1 MIIGRILQIIDYKG
15 INRRKF
21 YIETGLS
28 NGFLDKVKDV
38 GASKIE
44 QILRIYP
51 EISPEWL
58 ITGKGHMLEEAAFFE
73 YEWGIKMSEI
83 EEPSTVYEITTK
95 KTVKKQFVP
104 VYDVETVTGTISLF
118 KEEEPKPIDYVAVPN
133 LPKCDGAIYVSGD
146 SMYPFLKTGDLIIY
160 KKMRKTPDHIVWGE
174 IYLVAVTTEDLEEF
188 LLIRRIQKSD
198 KGDDWIKLVSE
209 NIQHQSKDILLTQIE
224 GLALIKATIRIN
236 STL

>member
-1 MIIGRILQIIDYKG
+1 MIINRILQIIDYKG

-58 ITGKGHMLEEAAFFE
+58 LTGKGHMLENAAFFE

-83 EEPSTVYEITTK
+83 EEPASVYEVTTS
-95 KTVKKQFVP
+95 KTIKKQFVP
-104 VYDVETVTGTISLF
+104 VFDVETAAGAVSLF
-118 KEEEPKPIDYVAVPN
+118 KETNEKPIDYVSVPN

-146 SMYPFLKTGDLIIY
+146 SMYPLLKSGDLIIY
-160 KKMRKTPDHIVWGE
+160 KKVSNNVEHIIWGE
-174 IYLVAVTTEDLEEF
+174 LYLIAVITADLEEF
-188 LLIRRIQKSD
+188 LLLRRIQKSD
-198 KGDDWIKLVSE
+198 KGDDWIELVSE
-209 NIQHQSKDILLTQIE
+209 NSQHQSKEVLLKNIE

-236 STL
+236 STF